1 MAERILAGQHF
12 MNGDEAIAEGAVAA
26 GCTVFAGYPITPQS
40 EIAERISY
48 RLPQVGGVFIQ
59 MEDEIS
65 SMAAVLGAAWGG
77 GKAMTATS
85 GPGFSLMMENIG
97 LGMMTETPC
106 VVVNVQRGGPSTGLP
121 TLVGQAD
128 MMQARWGSHGDYGV
142 IALCPS
148 SPQEAFG
155 LTVRAFNL
163 SERYRLPVFVMT
175 DEVVGHMYE
184 RVVIDPEAIEILE
197 RRAPDRPPGEF
208 LLYEPGEDLVPRGM
222 PALGD
227 GYRVHV
233 TGLTHDERGYPV
245 IDAAT
250 QQRTVPRLVEKIN
263 RNAERIIEVERTD
276 MEGADAVIVCY
287 GISARSSLG
296 ALRMAQEKGLRV
308 GMLRLITV
316 WPFPETILRELAET
330 VRGFIVPEINLGQI
344 VREVERAVGRDV
356 PVRPVSHAGG
366 GIHDP
371 NDIVRAVEEVLADA
385 A

>member
-1 MAERILAGQHF
+1 
-12 MNGDEAIAEGAVAA
+12 
-26 GCTVFAGYPITPQS
+26 
-40 EIAERISY
+40 
-48 RLPQVGGVFIQ
+48 
-59 MEDEIS
+59 
-65 SMAAVLGAAWGG
+65 
-77 GKAMTATS
+77 
-85 GPGFSLMMENIG
+85 
-97 LGMMTETPC
+97 
-106 VVVNVQRGGPSTGLP
+106 
-121 TLVGQAD
+121 
-128 MMQARWGSHGDYGV
+128 
-142 IALCPS
+142 
-148 SPQEAFG
+148 
-155 LTVRAFNL
+155 
-163 SERYRLPVFVMT
+163 
-175 DEVVGHMYE
+175 
-184 RVVIDPEAIEILE
+184 
-197 RRAPDRPPGEF
+197 
-208 LLYEPGEDLVPRGM
+208 M

-250 QQRTVPRLVEKIN
+250 QRRTVPRLVEKIN

-371 NDIVRAVEEVLADA
+371 NDIVRAVEEVVADA